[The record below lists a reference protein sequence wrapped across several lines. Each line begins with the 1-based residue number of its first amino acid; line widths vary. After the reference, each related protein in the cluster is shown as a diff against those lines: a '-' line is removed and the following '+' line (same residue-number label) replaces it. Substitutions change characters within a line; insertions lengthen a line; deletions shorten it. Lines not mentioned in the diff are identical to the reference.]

1 MQAFVDRGVMAGA
14 VTLVASAEKVLGID
28 AVGYADLVAKDAM
41 RPDSVFWIASTTKPM
56 TATALMMLVDEGK
69 VKLDDPVERFLPEFA
84 GQMLTAE
91 REEQRMVLI
100 KPSRP
105 ITVRDVLSHT
115 SGLPFMSRAEKVID
129 ARPLREAVL
138 SYALTPLDAEPG
150 TRYAYSNA
158 GTNTVGRIIEVL
170 SGVPYEHFMQARL
183 FGPLGMKDTTFFPTA
198 QQVQR
203 LAKSYKPATDRA
215 GLEETPISQFLYPL
229 VRGDRYPCP
238 AGGLF
243 STAEDVAVFGRMI
256 LCGGQLGG
264 RRYLSESAVREMTS
278 TQTGTLLA
286 KDGSGYGL
294 AWSTTCADGTRAG
307 APAGACGHGGAHAND
322 LWIDPQSGLVMVF
335 MVQQT
340 GGFVGVEG
348 NPVLPAF
355 RKAAI
360 DAFGK

>member
-1 MQAFVDRGVMAGA
+1 MQEFVDRGVMAGV
-14 VTLVASAEKVLGID
+14 VTAVASAEGMLSVE
-28 AVGYADLVAKDAM
+28 AVGYADLGAKAAM
-41 RPDSVFWIASTTKPM
+41 RPDSLFWIASTTKPM

-69 VKLDDPVERFLPEFA
+69 VKLDDPVERYLPEFA

-91 REEQRMVLI
+91 RADQRVVLV

-105 ITVRDVLSHT
+105 ITVHDVLSHT
-115 SGLPFMSRAEKVID
+115 SGLPFMSRVERVID

-158 GTNTVGRIIEVL
+158 GTNTAGRIIEVV

-198 QQVQR
+198 EQVQR
-203 LAKSYKPATDRA
+203 LARSYKPNADRA
-215 GLEETPISQFLYPL
+215 GLEETPITQFLYPL
-229 VRGDRYPCP
+229 LRGDRYPCP

-243 STAEDVAVFGRMI
+243 SSAADVAAFGRMI
-256 LCGGQLGG
+256 LSGGQFGG
-264 RRYLSESAVREMTS
+264 RRYVSESAVREMTS

-294 AWSTTCADGTRAG
+294 AWSTTLARADGAG
-307 APAGACGHGGAHAND
+307 APAGACGHGGAYAND

-335 MVQQT
+335 MVQQS
-340 GGFVGVEG
+340 GGFVGTQG

-355 RKAAI
+355 RKAAAL
-360 DAFGK
+360 AFGK